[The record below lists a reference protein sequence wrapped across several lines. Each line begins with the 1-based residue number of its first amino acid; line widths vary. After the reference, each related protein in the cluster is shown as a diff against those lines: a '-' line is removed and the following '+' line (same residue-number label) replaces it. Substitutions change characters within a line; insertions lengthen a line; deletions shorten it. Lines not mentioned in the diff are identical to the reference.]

1 MTGEP
6 EEINGLEIL
15 RELGRG
21 GMGVVYE
28 AYDPALDRKVAVKM
42 ALPEAAG
49 AVGKK
54 RFLKEASAMAMLSHP
69 GIVKVYSFGEYGG
82 LPYFV
87 MEYVEG
93 RSLHDFLERLRAVRN
108 TDPEELK
115 KFGYAEEITSD
126 EDAPYFLRKFLKCPL
141 EEEGYA
147 GRAALLMANA
157 ADALY
162 EAHSGG
168 VLHRDIKPSNL
179 LLSRNGVKLADFGL
193 AKVMDS
199 ESLTETSHFMGT
211 LKYAA
216 PELFSGEKASARS
229 DLYSLALVFY
239 ELLTGEHPFGKD
251 AAAGNTAAF
260 INAVLKKEIKPPSA
274 LNPGAPA
281 ALDAILLKALARE
294 PRGRFRDARE
304 FADAVRLNLKGGL
317 GARVLDGLRK
327 MVGEGQ
333 EKPAEALPP
342 VPPEDKA
349 VAKKLLDKAL
359 ELYLEINI
367 SETIEVVRRA
377 LKLDPQN
384 VDLYTMALILNSH
397 ILWADKVLR
406 ERLPLLKRLGEG
418 RGAAAAR
425 ARALLGK
432 IRGEKDWLERM
443 VECLETD
450 KNPYLH
456 ILASRM
462 LLFSGD
468 RPRAMEYA
476 ARTGRLVEGYDIFIS
491 LVGLE
496 DGEDKDNAEL
506 KKLIARR
513 PDIVALRIGL
523 IEKLIKSARPG
534 EALEEIAAAEKVS
547 PGNDILPI
555 FKAWALS
562 MEDRHREAAGELRK
576 AIGLLPDE
584 TKPSFYKGLS
594 YLYERAGDK
603 ERALKNL
610 EIARSLAPDKVF
622 RTTQETAALV
632 NEIDLPAESF
642 EELPPEVV
650 AAAVRLERR
659 NLLALATAPVVAN
672 GLANNTKA
680 FFWPAAGE
688 PRLLYCKGLI
698 ADRMR
703 APNAP
708 LVLALDFM
716 PLSSFCDSSGGILKV
731 KYNKS
736 PEGVKAEIRVDSVR
750 EKSFELIAAEGD
762 PEKNFIRRRDGV
774 VELSL
779 RETFHGLGSGARLAV
794 LPEKA
799 ELVSCSPGPD
809 RSCCRGGLRFLEFSV
824 PMHHGKEFALDLKF
838 RPGPSGRAA

>member
-1 MTGEP
+1 MTREP
-6 EEINGLEIL
+6 KEINGLEVL

-28 AYDPALDRKVAVKM
+28 AYDPALERKVAVKM
-42 ALPEAAG
+42 VLPEAAS
-49 AVGKK
+49 AVGKR
-54 RFLKEASAMAMLSHP
+54 RFLKEASAMAMLNHP
-69 GIVKVYSFGEYGG
+69 GIVKVHSFGEHGG

-115 KFGYAEEITSD
+115 NFGYAEETPSD
-126 EDAPYFLRKFLKCPL
+126 DDTPYFLRKFLKCPL

-179 LLSRNGVKLADFGL
+179 LLYGKGVKLADFGL

-199 ESLTETSHFMGT
+199 ESLTETSHFIGT

-216 PELFSGEKASARS
+216 PELFSGEKATAKS

-260 INAVLKKEIKPPSA
+260 INSVLKNEIRRPSS
-274 LNPGAPA
+274 LNPRVPAP
-281 ALDAILLKALARE
+281 LEGILLKALARE

-317 GARVLDGLRK
+317 GARVLDGLRRLA
-327 MVGEGQ
+327 GEAP
-333 EKPAEALPP
+333 ESEAEALPP

-349 VAKKLLDKAL
+349 VARRLLDKAL
-359 ELYLEINI
+359 KLYLEINI
-367 SETIEVVRRA
+367 SEAIEQVRRA

-384 VDLYTMALILNSH
+384 VDLYTMTLILNSH
-397 ILWADKVLR
+397 ILWADKVIR

-425 ARALLGK
+425 ARALLGMA
-432 IRGEKDWLERM
+432 RGEKDWLERM
-443 VECLETD
+443 VACLETD
-450 KNPYLH
+450 RNPYLH
-456 ILASRM
+456 ILTSRM

-476 ARTGRLVEGYDIFIS
+476 ARTGALVEGYDIFIS
-491 LVGLE
+491 LIGLDE
-496 DGEDKDNAEL
+496 GKGKANAEL

-513 PDIVALRIGL
+513 PDIVALRMSL
-523 IEKLIKSARPG
+523 IETLIKSARPA
-534 EALEEIAAAEKVS
+534 EALKEIADAEKVS
-547 PGNDILPI
+547 PGNDILPV

-562 MEDRHREAAGELRK
+562 MEAKYREAAGELRK

-584 TKPSFYKGLS
+584 TKPSFYQGLY
-594 YLYERAGDK
+594 YLYEKMGDK

-610 EIARSLAPDKVF
+610 EIAKSLAPDEVF
-622 RTTQETAALV
+622 RTTQETAALIGAV
-632 NEIDLPAESF
+632 DIPADIF
-642 EELPPEVV
+642 EELPPEVL
-650 AAAVRLERR
+650 AAAVKLERG
-659 NLLALATAPVVAN
+659 NMFALATSPVVAS
-672 GLANNTKA
+672 GTANNTKV
-680 FFWPAAGE
+680 FFWPVSGE
-688 PRLLYCKGLI
+688 PRMLYCKGLMM
-698 ADRMR
+698 DRMR

-708 LVLALDFM
+708 LDLTLDFM
-716 PLSSFCDSSGGILKV
+716 PLSSFSDSSGEILKG
-731 KYNKS
+731 KYRKA
-736 PEGVKAEIRVDSVR
+736 PEGVKAEIRVGQ
-750 EKSFELIAAEGD
+750 EKSYELIAAEGD
-762 PEKNFIRRRDGV
+762 LEKKFIRRPGGV

-779 RETFHGLGSGARLAV
+779 RETFHGLGSGARLTV
-794 LPEKA
+794 IPEKA
-799 ELVSCSPGPD
+799 ELLSCSPEPD
-809 RSCCRGGLRFLEFSV
+809 KAYCRGGLRFLEFRV
-824 PMHHGKEFALDLKF
+824 PLHYGKEFALDLKF
-838 RPGPSGRAA
+838 RP

>member
-1 MTGEP
+1 MA
-6 EEINGLEIL
+6 EELKKINGLEIL

-21 GMGVVYE
+21 GMGAVYE
-28 AYDPALDRKVAVKM
+28 AYDPALERKVAVKI
-42 ALPEAAG
+42 ALPEAAS
-49 AVGKK
+49 AVGKR
-54 RFLKEASAMAMLSHP
+54 RFLKEASAMALLSHP
-69 GIVKVYSFGEYGG
+69 GIVKVHSFGEHGG

-115 KFGYAEEITSD
+115 NFGYAEETPPD
-126 EDAPYFLRKFLKCPL
+126 DDAPYFLRKFLRCPL
-141 EEEGYA
+141 EEEDYA

-162 EAHSGG
+162 EAHFAG

-199 ESLTETSHFMGT
+199 ESLTETSHFIGT

-216 PELFSGEKASARS
+216 PELFSGEKATAKS

-260 INAVLKKEIKPPSA
+260 INSVLKNEIRPPSS
-274 LNPGAPA
+274 LNPRVPA
-281 ALDAILLKALARE
+281 ALDGILPKALARE

-317 GARVLDGLRK
+317 GARVLDGLKRLA
-327 MVGEGQ
+327 GETA
-333 EKPAEALPP
+333 ERPAEALPP

-359 ELYLEINI
+359 KLYLDINI
-367 SETIEVVRRA
+367 SETIELVRRA

-397 ILWADKVLR
+397 ILWADKLMR

-432 IRGEKDWLERM
+432 VRGEKDWLERM

-468 RPRAMEYA
+468 KPRAMDYA
-476 ARTGRLVEGYDIFIS
+476 ARAGRLVEGYDIFIS
-491 LVGLE
+491 LVGL
-496 DGEDKDNAEL
+496 DDIADNTEL
-506 KKLIARR
+506 KKLIALR

-523 IEKLIKSARPG
+523 IEKLIKTARPG
-534 EALEEIAAAEKVS
+534 EALKEIAAAEKIS
-547 PGNDILPI
+547 PGNDILSI

-562 MEDRHREAAGELRK
+562 MEERYREAAGELRK

-584 TKPSFYKGLS
+584 TKPAFYKGLC

-632 NEIDLPAESF
+632 GELDIPADIF

-680 FFWPAAGE
+680 FLWPVSGG
-688 PRLLYCKGLI
+688 PRMLYCKGVI

-703 APNAP
+703 APNAA
-708 LVLALDFM
+708 LELLLDFM
-716 PLSSFCDSSGGILKV
+716 PLSSFCDSSGEILKV
-731 KYNKS
+731 KYRKS
-736 PEGVKAEIRVDSVR
+736 PEGVRTEIRMDSIR
-750 EKSFELIAAEGD
+750 EKSLELIAAEGD

-779 RETFHGLGSGARLAV
+779 KETFHWLGSGARLAV
-794 LPEKA
+794 IPEKA
-799 ELVSCSPGPD
+799 ELLSCSPEPD
-809 RSCCRGGLRFLEFSV
+809 KTSCRGGLRFLEFGV

-838 RPGPSGRAA
+838 RP

>member
-6 EEINGLEIL
+6 KEINGLEVL

-28 AYDPALDRKVAVKM
+28 AYDPALERKVAVKM
-42 ALPEAAG
+42 VLPEAAS
-49 AVGKK
+49 AMGKR

-69 GIVKVYSFGEYGG
+69 GIVKVHSFGEHSG

-108 TDPEELK
+108 TDPEELRN
-115 KFGYAEEITSD
+115 FGYAEEAAPDDDT
-126 EDAPYFLRKFLKCPL
+126 PYFLRKFLKCPL
-141 EEEGYA
+141 EEEDYA

-199 ESLTETSHFMGT
+199 ESLTETSHFIGT

-216 PELFSGEKASARS
+216 PELFSGEKATAKS

-239 ELLTGEHPFGKD
+239 ELLTGEHPFGRD

-260 INAVLKKEIKPPSA
+260 INSVLKKEIRRPSS
-274 LNPGAPA
+274 LNPKVQPQLEG
-281 ALDAILLKALARE
+281 ILLKALARE

-327 MVGEGQ
+327 MVGEAPEREAQ
-333 EKPAEALPP
+333 ALPP

-349 VAKKLLDKAL
+349 VARRLLDKAL
-359 ELYLEINI
+359 KLYLEINI
-367 SETIEVVRRA
+367 SEAIEQVRRG

-418 RGAAAAR
+418 GGAAAAR

-432 IRGEKDWLERM
+432 VRGEKDWLERM
-443 VECLETD
+443 VACLEAD

-456 ILASRM
+456 ILTSRM

-476 ARTGRLVEGYDIFIS
+476 ARAGKLVEGYDIFIS
-491 LVGLE
+491 MLDLE
-496 DGEDKDNAEL
+496 DGRDKDNAEL

-513 PDIVALRIGL
+513 PDIVALRISI
-523 IEKLIKSARPG
+523 IEKLIRSARPG
-534 EALEEIAAAEKVS
+534 EALKEISAAEKVS
-547 PGNDILPI
+547 PGNDILAI

-562 MEDRHREAAGELRK
+562 MDDRPREAAGELRK
-576 AIGLLPDE
+576 AIGLMPDE
-584 TKPSFYKGLS
+584 TKPSFYKGLY

-603 ERALKNL
+603 ARALKNL
-610 EIARSLAPDKVF
+610 EIARSLAPESVF
-622 RTTQETAALV
+622 RTTQETAALIG
-632 NEIDLPAESF
+632 EMDIPAESF
-642 EELPPEVV
+642 EELPPEVL
-650 AAAVRLERR
+650 AAAVRLERG
-659 NLLALATAPVVAN
+659 NLFTLATSPVVA
-672 GLANNTKA
+672 GGMTNNTKV
-680 FFWPAAGE
+680 FFWPASGE
-688 PRLLYCKGLI
+688 PRMLYCKGVI

-708 LVLALDFM
+708 LELTLDFM
-716 PLSSFCDSSGGILKV
+716 PLSSFSDSSGEILKV
-731 KYNKS
+731 KYRKS
-736 PEGVKAEIRVDSVR
+736 PEGVKTEIKMDTLR
-750 EKSFELIAAEGD
+750 EKNYELIAAEGD
-762 PEKNFIRRRDGV
+762 TEKNFIRRPGGA
-774 VELSL
+774 VELAL

-794 LPEKA
+794 IPEKA
-799 ELVSCSPGPD
+799 ELVSCAPEPD
-809 RSCCRGGLRFLEFSV
+809 KTYCRGGLRFLEFRV
-824 PMHHGKEFALDLKF
+824 PMHYGKEFALTLKF
-838 RPGPSGRAA
+838 RP